1 MTTLAFQI
9 VRPEPK
15 VWATLDSYD
24 QNVYHDLICGF
35 DTDKIE
41 ELIRDAYR
49 IGLIVHTKTFDTD
62 DLDEVFAIGN
72 GHGDT
77 SKVTSFKPSK
87 SISVG
92 DILVDCDTR
101 VGHMVDTF
109 GFIAISP
116 AVIKEM
122 ECHVPQNVVF
132 EESIS

>member
-15 VWATLDSYD
+15 VWVTLDSYG
-24 QNVYHDLICGF
+24 QNVYYDLICGF
-35 DTDKIE
+35 DTDRIE

-62 DLDEVFAIGN
+62 DLDEAFAIGN

-92 DILVDCDTR
+92 DILVDSDTH
-101 VGHMVDTF
+101 VGHMVANF
-109 GFIAISP
+109 GFIAIYP
-116 AVIKEM
+116 VIIKEM
-122 ECHVPQNVVF
+122 ECHVPQNVIW
-132 EESIS
+132 EETTS